1 MMVIGVAAAAAC
13 GGPRLAPTPA
23 PLTTTRF
30 GSTATP
36 ATRQDADGSAATAG
50 LCANGRL
57 LVGDLPGVDRSWQ
70 DGLAAATAKAL
81 DWQPDAALNALQVSC
96 QLFETGFRWQAT
108 FYSRNAQAFFLSDT
122 GDVKPA
128 GVRAENV
135 PLIGGEPLSF
145 ALLQRALAKSGFEDR
160 TSINPSTGIEVRRN
174 SASAPFGPPDAPKGA
189 ILYHV
194 AIERLGEVKDVFVD
208 GSDGKVYRYSR

>member
-1 MMVIGVAAAAAC
+1 MAVIDSPRWMSRLMMVIGVAAATAC

-23 PLTTTRF
+23 PLTTTQF

-36 ATRQDADGSAATAG
+36 ATRPDADGSAATAG

-57 LVGDLPGVDRSWQ
+57 LVGDLPRVDRSWQ

-128 GVRAENV
+128 GVKAENV
-135 PLIGGEPLSF
+135 PLIGGEPL
-145 ALLQRALAKSGFEDR
+145 
-160 TSINPSTGIEVRRN
+160 
-174 SASAPFGPPDAPKGA
+174 
-189 ILYHV
+189 
-194 AIERLGEVKDVFVD
+194 
-208 GSDGKVYRYSR
+208 